1 MPVTDI
7 RHIAAHACN
16 YTNFDAVVI
25 GSGPSGSIV
34 ARTLAE
40 KGCHVAVLEYG
51 GPACPGAM
59 LGPHQAAYSKAL
71 TSNGYADGNPWTAC
85 CVGGGMG
92 FYNAITFRYRQADLS
107 ASQYLTTDM
116 AIDWPITL
124 EELEP
129 YYLEI
134 EHLLEISGANGFP
147 SYPASPRGLIL
158 SNAMQELGIR
168 SKNIPLA
175 IRPPGTNK
183 GCINCSACDELAC
196 PTDARASVLA
206 RNILD
211 DSALPGTISV
221 LYGCF
226 VNRIQ
231 MQNDGRAGALECY
244 VPLSSELIRIPIERV
259 IVCANAIQTAA
270 LMLRS
275 KGDHAP
281 KGIGNES
288 GLVGRGLSFKIG
300 GYSVGY
306 MERADR
312 GSDAFAPHWGPHSTV
327 YTDEFYEHNSA
338 PCKFGG
344 LIYEANF
351 PSPNENVGVV
361 RLHYIAGEEPWSHN
375 RVALDEAADQ
385 YGTPYIRFEYR
396 SSENDR
402 ARRNFLAD
410 RADDILRHLRAFRIE
425 REPYFPGKGSSHLHG
440 TMRAGSDPRNSVVDS
455 CGRVHGLTN
464 IHVMDGSVMNFAGNS
479 NPTHT
484 IMANARR
491 MAMSLS
497 KGAI

>member
-1 MPVTDI
+1 MTDI
-7 RHIAAHACN
+7 RHIAADSCN
-16 YTNFDAVVI
+16 YTNFDAVIV

-51 GPACPGAM
+51 GLVSPGAM

-71 TSNGYADGNPWTAC
+71 TSNGPLDGNPWTAC
-85 CVGGGMG
+85 CVGGGMW

-124 EELEP
+124 QDLEP
-129 YYLEI
+129 YYSEI
-134 EHLLEISGANGFP
+134 EHLLEISGANGLP
-147 SYPASPRGLIL
+147 SYPASARGLML
-158 SNAMQELGIR
+158 TNAMQELSIR
-168 SKNIPLA
+168 SKSIPLA

-183 GCINCSACDELAC
+183 GCIKCSACDELVC

-226 VNRIQ
+226 VNRIE
-231 MQNDGRAGALECY
+231 MRNDGRAEALECY
-244 VPLSSELIRIPIERV
+244 VPLSSELIRVPVERV
-259 IVCANAIQTAA
+259 IVCANAIQSAA

-275 KGDHAP
+275 KSGHAL

-288 GLVGRGLSFKIG
+288 GLVGRGLSFKIS

-306 MERADR
+306 MEPANR
-312 GSDAFAPHWGPHSTV
+312 GSGACAPHWGPHATV
-327 YTDEFYEHNSA
+327 YTDEFYEHNDV
-338 PCKFGG
+338 PCRFGG

-351 PSPNENVGVV
+351 PSPDENVGLV

-375 RVALDEAADQ
+375 RIVLDEAVDQ
-385 YGTPYIRFEYR
+385 YGIRYIRFEYR
-396 SSENDR
+396 NSENDR
-402 ARRNFLAD
+402 ARMNFLAD
-410 RADDILRHLRAFRIE
+410 RADDILRHLGAFRIE
-425 REPYFPGKGSSHLHG
+425 REPSFHGKGGCHLHG
-440 TMRAGSDPRNSVVDS
+440 TMRAGCDPRTSVVDS
-455 CGRVHGLTN
+455 CGRVHGFTN

-491 MAMSLS
+491 MAMSL
-497 KGAI
+497 K

>member
-1 MPVTDI
+1 MTDI
-7 RHIAAHACN
+7 RHIAADSCN
-16 YTNFDAVVI
+16 YTNFDAVIV

-40 KGCHVAVLEYG
+40 KGCDVAVLEYG
-51 GPACPGAM
+51 GLVSPGAV

-71 TSNGYADGNPWTAC
+71 TCNGPADGNPWTAS
-85 CVGGGMG
+85 CVGGGMP

-116 AIDWPITL
+116 EIDWPITL
-124 EELEP
+124 QDLEHC
-129 YYLEI
+129 YSEI

-147 SYPASPRGLIL
+147 SYPASPRGLML
-158 SNAMQELGIR
+158 SNAMQELSIR
-168 SKNIPLA
+168 SKSIPLA

-183 GCINCSACDELAC
+183 GCINCSACDELVC

-226 VNRIQ
+226 VNRIE
-231 MQNDGRAGALECY
+231 MRNDGQAEALECY
-244 VPLSSELIRIPIERV
+244 VPLSSELTRIPVEKV
-259 IVCANAIQTAA
+259 IVCANAIQSAA

-275 KGDHAP
+275 KSGHAP

-288 GLVGRGLSFKIG
+288 GLVGRGVSFKIS

-306 MERADR
+306 MEPTDR
-312 GSDAFAPHWGPHSTV
+312 GSGAFAPHWGPHATV
-327 YTDEFYEHNSA
+327 YTDEFYEHNDV
-338 PCKFGG
+338 PCRFGG

-351 PSPNENVGVV
+351 PSPDKNVGVV

-375 RVALDEAADQ
+375 RVLLDEAVDQ
-385 YGTPYIRFEYR
+385 YGIPYIRFEYR
-396 SSENDR
+396 NSENDR
-402 ARRNFLAD
+402 ARMNFLAD
-410 RADDILRHLRAFRIE
+410 RADDILRHLGACRID
-425 REPYFPGKGSSHLHG
+425 REPSFHGKGSSHLHG
-440 TMRAGSDPRNSVVDS
+440 TMRAGCDPRTSVVDS
-455 CGRVHGLTN
+455 CGRVHGFTN

-491 MAMSLS
+491 MAMSL
-497 KGAI
+497 K